1 MNDLLPGFAD
11 PVLDA
16 QSAFRAVLE
25 AMSRPG
31 RVVTIDRPPEAPA
44 PLAPAAAAVLLT
56 LADADTPVWSDAG
69 EPVAAWLSFH
79 AGCPILPAPRAA
91 RFALATGTA
100 PALDALDPG
109 TEEEPQLSATL
120 VLQVAALE
128 RPMTAGPEARRSESA
143 AHADKA
149 SGSWRLTGP
158 GIEHAHH
165 LHVTGLPADFLAQ
178 WRAQRP
184 LFPCGVDVILCAG
197 RQLAAL
203 PRTVQIEEG

>member
-31 RVVTIDRPPEAPA
+31 RIATIDRPPEAPA
-44 PLAPAAAAVLLT
+44 PLMPAAAAALLT
-56 LADADTPVWSDAG
+56 LADIDTPVWSDAG
-69 EPVAAWLSFH
+69 ERAAAWLGFH
-79 AGCPILPAPRAA
+79 AGCPIVPTPRAA
-91 RFALATGTA
+91 RFALATGAA
-100 PALDALDPG
+100 PMLDALDPG

-120 VLQVAALE
+120 ILQVAALE
-128 RPMTAGPEARRSESA
+128 AG
-143 AHADKA
+143 
-149 SGSWRLTGP
+149 SGWRLTGP

-197 RQLAAL
+197 TRLAAM

>member
-31 RVVTIDRPPEAPA
+31 RIVAIDRLPEAPV
-44 PLAPAAAAVLLT
+44 PLMPAAAAVLLT

-69 EPVAAWLSFH
+69 DRVVAWLGFH
-79 AGCPILPAPRAA
+79 AGCPIASTPLAA
-91 RFALATGTA
+91 RFVLATGAA

-109 TEEEPQLSATL
+109 SEEEPQFAATL
-120 VLQVAALE
+120 ILQVQALE
-128 RPMTAGPEARRSESA
+128 RPMDGGPEARRSESA
-143 AHADKA
+143 AYADKLG
-149 SGSWRLTGP
+149 SGWRLTGP

-165 LHVTGLPADFLAQ
+165 LHVIGAPTDFLAQ

-197 RQLAAL
+197 TRLAAL

>member
-1 MNDLLPGFAD
+1 MSDLLPGFAH

-31 RVVTIDRPPEAPA
+31 RIVAIDRPPEAPA
-44 PLAPAAAAVLLT
+44 SLMPAAAAVLLT
-56 LADADTPVWSDAG
+56 LADADTPVWSDAADA
-69 EPVAAWLSFH
+69 VAAWLGFH
-79 AGCPILPAPRAA
+79 AGCPIVPTPRAA
-91 RFALATGTA
+91 RFVLATGAA

-128 RPMTAGPEARRSESA
+128 RPMTEGPEARRSESA
-143 AHADKA
+143 AYADKA
-149 SGSWRLTGP
+149 GSGWRLTGP

-165 LHVTGLPADFLAQ
+165 LHVTGAPAEFLAQ
-178 WRAQRP
+178 WRAQRRH
-184 LFPCGVDVILCAG
+184 FPCGVDVILCAG
-197 RQLAAL
+197 TRLAAL

>member
-31 RVVTIDRPPEAPA
+31 RIATIDRPPEAPA
-44 PLAPAAAAVLLT
+44 PLMPAAAAALLT
-56 LADADTPVWSDAG
+56 LADIDTPVWSDAG
-69 EPVAAWLSFH
+69 ERVAAWLGFH
-79 AGCPILPAPRAA
+79 AGCPIVPTPRAA
-91 RFALATGTA
+91 RFALATGA
-100 PALDALDPG
+100 VPMLDALDPG

-120 VLQVAALE
+120 ILQVAALE
-128 RPMTAGPEARRSESA
+128 TGT
-143 AHADKA
+143 
-149 SGSWRLTGP
+149 GWRLTGP

-165 LHVTGLPADFLAQ
+165 LHVTGLPADFLTQ
-178 WRAQRP
+178 WRAQRRH
-184 LFPCGVDVILCAG
+184 FPCGVDVILCAG
-197 RQLAAL
+197 TRLAAL

>member
-31 RVVTIDRPPEAPA
+31 RIASIDRPPEAPA
-44 PLAPAAAAVLLT
+44 PLMPAAAAALLT
-56 LADADTPVWSDAG
+56 LADIDTPVWSDAG
-69 EPVAAWLSFH
+69 ERVAAWLGFH
-79 AGCPILPAPRAA
+79 AGCPIVPAPRAA
-91 RFALATGTA
+91 RFALATGA
-100 PALDALDPG
+100 VPMLDALDPG

-120 VLQVAALE
+120 ILQVAALE
-128 RPMTAGPEARRSESA
+128 AG
-143 AHADKA
+143 
-149 SGSWRLTGP
+149 SGWHLTGP

-165 LHVTGLPADFLAQ
+165 LRVTGLPEDFLTQ
-178 WRAQRP
+178 WRAQRRH
-184 LFPCGVDVILCAG
+184 FPCGVDVILCAG
-197 RQLAAL
+197 TRLAAL

>member
-1 MNDLLPGFAD
+1 MNDLLPGFPD

-31 RVVTIDRPPEAPA
+31 RIIAIDRPPEAPA
-44 PLAPAAAAVLLT
+44 PLMPAAAAVLLT
-56 LADADTPVWSDAG
+56 LADAETPVWSDAADA
-69 EPVAAWLSFH
+69 VAAWLGFH
-79 AGCPILPAPRAA
+79 AGCPIVPAPRAA
-91 RFALATGTA
+91 RFALATGAA
-100 PALDALDPG
+100 PALDTLDPG
-109 TEEEPQLSATL
+109 TEEEPQLSATM

-128 RPMTAGPEARRSESA
+128 AG
-143 AHADKA
+143 
-149 SGSWRLTGP
+149 SGWRLTGP

-197 RQLAAL
+197 TRLAAL

>member
-1 MNDLLPGFAD
+1 MSDLLPGFAD

-31 RVVTIDRPPEAPA
+31 RIVAIDRLPEAPV
-44 PLAPAAAAVLLT
+44 PLMPAAAAVLLT

-69 EPVAAWLSFH
+69 DRVVAWLGFH
-79 AGCPILPAPRAA
+79 AGCPIASTPLAA
-91 RFALATGTA
+91 RFVLATGAA

-109 TEEEPQLSATL
+109 SEEEPQLSATL
-120 VLQVAALE
+120 ILQVATLE
-128 RPMTAGPEARRSESA
+128 
-143 AHADKA
+143 A
-149 SGSWRLTGP
+149 SGGWRLSGP

-165 LHVTGLPADFLAQ
+165 LHVTGAPADFLAQ